1 MVITRSM
8 TAAAKREVGD
18 VDRRWRRHRGRCKWR
33 DLLFGGLNDAM
44 FGVISDL
51 LRRPFTLW
59 RFVEIVAPGFAADGG
74 AVKHVVF
81 SVGLCLLTSPFAF
94 AFGAHG
100 ATPALATGLVR
111 ASLQEEADYGKRCQ
125 ECCSSNQLLR
135 HNKVSLSLQTGR
147 GALCRLSGSVQG
159 QYLRHTGVYR
169 TVKPEPVQLVTSRPC
184 RYSLSAAIL

>member
-1 MVITRSM
+1 
-8 TAAAKREVGD
+8 
-18 VDRRWRRHRGRCKWR
+18 
-33 DLLFGGLNDAM
+33 M

-74 AVKHVVF
+74 ALKHAVF
-81 SVGLCLLTSPFAF
+81 CVGLCLLTSPFAL

-100 ATPALATGLVR
+100 ATPALATGFVR
-111 ASLQEEADYGKRCQ
+111 ASLQEEAGYGKRCQ

-169 TVKPEPVQLVTSRPC
+169 TVSAQACAIRDKPALSLLAVGRPAV
-184 RYSLSAAIL
+184 RISGELKLAALLGYPSIKKGGHRPPRQTVHRSLN